1 LSTNRSSKFNGFVFS
16 FACPGRLNPYEME
29 IVINHLQ
36 FSDWL
41 FLYYLAKNIHSFM
54 FRDLLKQLANEIGQQ
69 MQEQNDENEMRKMGS
84 DESVNESYG
93 YEEENEN
100 DNKVPSL
107 EEQQFL
113 NDTVD
118 VNRQKKPFLSSDF

>member
-1 LSTNRSSKFNGFVFS
+1 
-16 FACPGRLNPYEME
+16 
-29 IVINHLQ
+29 
-36 FSDWL
+36 
-41 FLYYLAKNIHSFM
+41 M

-100 DNKVPSL
+100 ENKVPSL